1 MMVTNII
8 SSPKATITLE
18 ADTWTRITSTPS
30 KVGTAY
36 FCSAFLH
43 VSGGSAKV
51 AYCGDEAIS
60 SDRRVSFN
68 ITASNEYPIGMYYSV
83 VSGNPTVT
91 VTNMLLC
98 TLDEYQANKTL
109 LDSINYF
116 DGDSMP
122 LA

>member
-18 ADTWTRITSTPS
+18 ADKWTAITNVSS
-30 KVGTAY
+30 KTGTTY
-36 FCSAFLH
+36 FCSAYLH
-43 VSGGSAKV
+43 VSGGSVKV

-60 SDRRVSFN
+60 SDRRVSFSM
-68 ITASNEYPIGMYYSV
+68 TASNEYPIGMYYSV

-91 VTNMLLC
+91 VADMLLC
-98 TLDEYQANKTL
+98 TLAEYQANKTL

-116 DGDSMP
+116 TGDTMP